1 MSAGGSESGG
11 WKAWRIGRSGP
22 AEFAALSVM
31 GLFLAAFSAFE
42 SERNA
47 FWVSLLYW
55 QAAMLGGGVI
65 ASLIEPPLHRLM
77 TGRPRLFAVSQAI
90 AMTPPIAVWIW
101 VLSNLFEDRGWRLDL
116 FALLIVPVF
125 NVNVAVVILAWLLRG
140 ALAPRHRPASPDA
153 PPPEL
158 RAKLPP
164 RLARARLIAVEAE
177 DHYLRIHTDA
187 GSDLIHMSL
196 SSALAALKDRDGL
209 QVHRSWWVARRAVE
223 AARWRKGRGVLTL
236 TGGIEAPVS
245 ESRAAAVRALDWA

>member
-1 MSAGGSESGG
+1 MSANGSESGG
-11 WKAWRIGRSGP
+11 WKTWRIGRSGP

-31 GLFLAAFSAFE
+31 GVFLAAFSVFE

-47 FWVSLLYW
+47 LWVSLLYW
-55 QAAMLGGGVI
+55 QGAMLGGGVI
-65 ASLIEPPLHRLM
+65 AALIEPALHRRLA
-77 TGRPRLFAVSQAI
+77 GRPRLFAVAQVF
-90 AMTPPIAVWIW
+90 AMTPPIVAWIW
-101 VLSNLFEDRGWRLDL
+101 VLSTLVEQREWNPGHL
-116 FALLIVPVF
+116 ALLIVPVF
-125 NVNVAVVILAWLLRG
+125 NVNIAVVILAWLLRG
-140 ALAPRHRPASPDA
+140 ALAPRHRAPSPDA

-177 DHYLRIHTDA
+177 DHYLRIHTEA
-187 GSDLIHMSL
+187 GSALILMSL
-196 SSALAALKDRDGL
+196 SAALAALKDHDGL